1 VLPRVDRSGP
11 GERVAAGMLLLAFA
25 LLAVLS
31 MRGKTFTFDETAH
44 LAAGISYVKTGDFR
58 MNPEHPALP
67 KLLAGAAAVA
77 AGADARAEGDAWDTA
92 EQWDFARETLYGGD
106 TSWKRILFAGRL
118 PMVLFGVLLGAVL
131 WIWMRAMTGPVGA
144 FVALA
149 LYAFSPTVLAHTRL
163 VTTDVPLTLFVVGT
177 AAALWQ
183 AWRTGKSGWIV
194 VAAVSIAGSMVTK
207 FSAFSYAPV
216 WALLAVLPG
225 EKRTL
230 RTGLAH
236 LGTLFLVSL
245 ALTELFVCVCYGFAT
260 DFVTI
265 RALGMAGRGVDPAGM
280 SMLRRIPYE
289 VMASVPWPS
298 ADFARGM
305 KDVILYTEGGHPVYA
320 LGMRAER
327 GWWWQP
333 FLELAVKPSFPF
345 LLLAVGGGFALLRS
359 RTLFRRESLFLLAP
373 AALVLA
379 TNVAANLGLGVRHLL
394 PMFPFLMGLAAWPFA
409 AAAPIAPVRA
419 AVAAGL
425 LLWHLVG
432 TLVAY
437 PHFLSYF
444 NEPARLAGGGYRL
457 LGDSNL
463 DWGQD
468 LSIAADRLREHGA
481 GSAIL
486 CYFGTASPF
495 VEGIEWQLLPPA
507 PRAKRLDPWKVLSAE
522 GPQWLVMSA
531 TNRQGIYYRAT
542 GGDEPYP
549 WLDGVE
555 PDEVIGGGS
564 MFLYEVSTNADVQRG
579 LAAAYVRHGLR
590 EEAEGAL
597 RRVLARTPH
606 DGASRT
612 VLVEM
617 LLADG
622 DRAAADEVMDASPNP
637 DEPMVLLLIANK
649 EQLGVPLAR
658 VAELYDRALEVFP
671 NSGDVRNAYAWFL
684 QKNDLQPDLALEL
697 ADQAVEWAPDDVY
710 YRDTRGMV
718 HVQRHE
724 GAAALADF
732 DHALSLPDGDLAE
745 IRWHRVLALRV
756 SGRRTDAIREA
767 EALLDRRDAP
777 ESVLAEAAAFLADA
791 GH

>member
-1 VLPRVDRSGP
+1 MSRPADRGGP
-11 GERVAAGMLLLAFA
+11 GERGAAGALLLLFA

-31 MRGKTFTFDETAH
+31 MRAKTFTFDETAH

-67 KLLAGAAAVA
+67 KLLAGAAAAA
-77 AGADARAEGDAWDTA
+77 AGADVRPEGKAWETG

-106 TSWKRILFAGRL
+106 ASWKRILFAGRL
-118 PMVLFGVLLGAVL
+118 PMVLLGVLLGAVL
-131 WIWMRAMTGPVGA
+131 WTWMRAMTGPGGA

-163 VTTDVPLTLFVVGT
+163 VTTDVPLTLFVVAT

-183 AWRTGKSGWIV
+183 AWRTGKAGWIAAAALG
-194 VAAVSIAGSMVTK
+194 VALSMVTK
-207 FSAFSYAPV
+207 FSAFSYAPA

-225 EKRTL
+225 ERRPL

-236 LGTLFLVSL
+236 LGVLVLLS
-245 ALTELFVCVCYGFAT
+245 AVLTELLVFACYGFAT

-265 RALGMAGRGVDPAGM
+265 RTLGMAGRGVDPGSM

-289 VMASVPWPS
+289 IMASIPWPS
-298 ADFARGM
+298 AEFARGM

-320 LGMRAER
+320 LGMRADR

-333 FLELAVKPSFPF
+333 FLALGVKPSLPF
-345 LLLAVGGGFALLRS
+345 LLLAAGGALALLRS
-359 RTLFRRESLFLLAP
+359 RLLFRRESLFLIAP

-409 AAAPIAPVRA
+409 ASATIPPARAGIAAL
-419 AVAAGL
+419 L
-425 LLWHLVG
+425 LLWHAVG
-432 TLVAY
+432 TLVAH
-437 PHFLSYF
+437 PHYLSYF
-444 NEPARLAGGGYRL
+444 NEPARLAGGGFRL

-468 LSIAADRLREHGA
+468 LSIAADRLRELGA
-481 GSAIL
+481 SSAIL

-495 VEGIEWQLLPPA
+495 VEGIEWQILPPA
-507 PRAKRLDPWKVLSAE
+507 PRAKNLDPWKVLPAE

-542 GGDEPYP
+542 GGEAPYP
-549 WLDGVE
+549 WLDDVP

-564 MFLYEVSTNADVQRG
+564 MFLYEISGNADVQRG
-579 LAAAYVRHGLR
+579 LAAAYVRHGLGA
-590 EEAEGAL
+590 EAEGAL

-606 DGASRT
+606 DGTSRAT
-612 VLVEM
+612 LVDM
-617 LLADG
+617 LLARG
-622 DRAAADEVMDASPNP
+622 DRLAADEVMDASPNP
-637 DEPMVLLLIANK
+637 DERMVLLLIANK
-649 EQLGVPLAR
+649 EQIGVAFPELL
-658 VAELYDRALEVFP
+658 ELYERALVVFP
-671 NSGDVRNAYAWFL
+671 NSGDARNAYAWFL
-684 QKNDLQPDLALEL
+684 QKHDLQLDQALRL

-718 HVQRHE
+718 HLRRLE
-724 GAAALADF
+724 SEAALADF
-732 DHALSLPDGDLAE
+732 DHALSLPGGDLAE
-745 IRWHRVLALRV
+745 IHWHRILALRDA
-756 SGRRTDAIREA
+756 GRRSEA
-767 EALLDRRDAP
+767 VR
-777 ESVLAEAAAFLADA
+777 AARV
-791 GH
+791 